1 MRWLVTSIAL
11 AAVWLAPSA
20 ASAEVV
26 PLYNESFEDP
36 VLTLEPEKEP
46 KPPGWI
52 WTGDFD
58 VGTEF
63 FRIEDPEAPDGD
75 WVLQTD
81 VNGEGAINGVHS
93 PTTPVEPGGT
103 YTVRMSIK
111 APLGRAV
118 WIALSERGPNE
129 EIQLP
134 GGFREKLDPYIGTGQ
149 WGIIEHTVTF
159 TEDAVGLRGYF
170 RMGGAEDEPGT
181 FYLDAV
187 PAPEPE
193 PEPEPQPDPQP
204 APGPGAGPPPP
215 TQFRP
220 YDPAP
225 KVFQFGLT
233 KRKFIATGGPGSKGT
248 RFTYSLSERARVTIT
263 ISRGKSGSSV
273 ILKANGKPGPQSI
286 AFSGRGQRG
295 PLAPGS
301 YTARIVARDAA
312 GQTSTPRSV
321 SFQIVD

>member
-1 MRWLVTSIAL
+1 MRWFVTGIAL
-11 AAVWLAPSA
+11 VAVWLVPSA
-20 ASAEVV
+20 ASAADVV

-36 VLTLEPEKEP
+36 VLTLEPDKEP

-63 FRIEDPEAPDGD
+63 FRVEDPEAPHGD

-93 PTTPVEPGGT
+93 PTAPVEPGGT

-118 WIALSERGPNE
+118 WIAISERGPNE

-134 GGFREKLDPYIGTGQ
+134 GGFREKMTPYIGTGQ
-149 WGIIEHTVTF
+149 WGTIEHTVTF

-170 RMGGAEDEPGT
+170 RMGGAEDQPGT

-187 PAPEPE
+187 PPPKPDPEPE
-193 PEPEPQPDPQP
+193 PEIQPQPEPPPLV
-204 APGPGAGPPPP
+204 APPPIA
-215 TQFRP
+215 
-220 YDPAP
+220 DPAP
-225 KVFQFGLT
+225 QVLSFGLT
-233 KRKFIATGGPGSKGT
+233 KRKFLADGPNSNGT
-248 RFTYSLSERARVTIT
+248 RFTYSLSEPARVTIA
-263 ISRGKSGSSV
+263 ISRGRSGSLAT
-273 ILKANGKPGPQSI
+273 LKANGKQGPQSI
-286 AFSGRGQRG
+286 AFSGRGRKG

-301 YTARIVARDAA
+301 YTARIVAKDAA
-312 GQTSTPRSV
+312 GQISPARTAGFR
-321 SFQIVD
+321 IVAD